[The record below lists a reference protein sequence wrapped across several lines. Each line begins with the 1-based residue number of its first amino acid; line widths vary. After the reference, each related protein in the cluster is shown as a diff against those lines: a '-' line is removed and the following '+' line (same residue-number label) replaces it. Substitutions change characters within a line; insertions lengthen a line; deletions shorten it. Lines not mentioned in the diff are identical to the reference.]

1 MEKEKITIKTIEK
14 LSDLSKLDYSQEEK
28 EELVGEVSG
37 IIEMLDKCGDVEV
50 SNTSSSKHAT
60 LADLR
65 EDIPAQSLADEEVF
79 RNAHIHKNGYYGV
92 PRVVE

>member
-14 LSDLSKLDYSQEEK
+14 LSDLSKLDFSQEEK
-28 EELVGEVSG
+28 EKLLGEVSG
-37 IIEMLDKCGDVEV
+37 IIEMLDKCGDVDV
-50 SNTSSSKHAT
+50 SDTSSFERTT

-65 EDIPAQSLADEEVF
+65 EDITAQSLAEEDAF
-79 RNAHIHKNGYYGV
+79 RNAHVHKNGYYGV